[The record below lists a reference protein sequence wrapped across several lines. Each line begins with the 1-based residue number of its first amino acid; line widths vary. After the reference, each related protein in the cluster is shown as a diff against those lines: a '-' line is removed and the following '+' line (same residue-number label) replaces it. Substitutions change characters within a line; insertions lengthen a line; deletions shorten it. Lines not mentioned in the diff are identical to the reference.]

1 MIKWNS
7 DKWGKC
13 GENVGKVAIFDSQRI
28 QGMATIKFLLKG
40 KNDLSTIYV
49 RLRDGRTTDLT
60 VSTGYSIDPD
70 FWNDKKGEVR
80 QTARNN
86 DKLNLQKTLT
96 DLERFIA
103 DELNDYKR
111 SGTSVNREWLDL
123 TIQKSKGLIVGE
135 ESTYLGDLLKR
146 YQSILNAR
154 PVLVSSTIRGFNT
167 SMSRLKK
174 FEEHKK
180 KRFLIHE
187 VDLTFYE
194 DFVSFFRKNGLSENS
209 IGSTIKHFKTV
220 AFDARDRGIKISE
233 QVVSRKF
240 SVVQEKTIF
249 TTLNEI
255 ELDKIRTFEGANYL
269 ENARDWLIIGC
280 WTACRVNDLMAL
292 TNDNIQTHISGKR
305 FLRYTQSKTGKTV
318 DVLLHNHVIEIIDR
332 LGGFPR
338 AISDTKFNE
347 YIKELCLKVGLTY
360 EVHGTRQN
368 PKTHRK
374 ETGMFPKWQLIRSHT
389 CRRSFATNL
398 YKQLPNKTIMAVT
411 GHATERMLLNYIG
424 EVENDHLEDFSA
436 LWSVEKN
443 DEVNTLK
450 VLNA

>member
-1 MIKWNS
+1 M
-7 DKWGKC
+7 GKTC
-13 GENVGKVAIFDSQRI
+13 IFDSQRI
-28 QGMATIKFLLKG
+28 QSMATVKFLLKG

-60 VSTGYSIDPD
+60 ASTGYSIDPD
-70 FWNDKKGEVR
+70 FWNDKKGELR
-80 QTARNN
+80 QTARNS

-123 TIQKSKGLIVGE
+123 IIQKSKGLIVGE

-146 YQSILNAR
+146 KQTILANR

-167 SMSRLKK
+167 SMSRLNK

-194 DFVSFFRKNGLSENS
+194 DFVTFFRKNGLGENS

-220 AFDARDRGIKISE
+220 ALDARDRGIKISD
-233 QVVSRKF
+233 QVVSRRF
-240 SVVQEKTIF
+240 AVVQEKTLF

-280 WTACRVNDLMAL
+280 WTACRVNDLMLL
-292 TNDNIQTHISGKR
+292 TLDNVQPHISGQRCLK
-305 FLRYTQSKTGKTV
+305 YTQSKTGKTV
-318 DVLLHNHVIEIIDR
+318 IVPLHPHVIEIIER
-332 LGGFPR
+332 LGSFPR
-338 AISDTKFNE
+338 PISDAKFNL
-347 YIKELCLKVGLTY
+347 YIKEVCQKVGLNY

-368 PKTHRK
+368 PKTHRT

-389 CRRSFATNL
+389 CRRSFATNH
-398 YKQLPNKTIMAVT
+398 YKKLSNKIIMAVT

-424 EVENDHLEDFSA
+424 EVENDHLDDFMNV
-436 LWSVEKN
+436 WSVEAETSNELRIAK
-443 DEVNTLK
+443 
-450 VLNA
+450 